1 MPSTR
6 EPPRKSAANGRNAD
20 PVDRIGRAAVDCFRK
35 PGRRRRRAKRR
46 KATLSLTTTTFE
58 RADSWIATPPSSQPE
73 SFLNAVL
80 VVRRIV
86 AEHHDR
92 PSLVS
97 RVACEVGAEIIENIR
112 QSGEDLSSVELAERY
127 ETSRTP
133 IREALLLLE
142 KEGLVRIPQRRRPH
156 VAVLDI
162 EEVREIYRVRAVLF
176 GAVASDAATLRT
188 PEDMQALRELLAR
201 LSAAHDAHDLSAYL
215 WANVEFYN
223 RLTIAARNATAKRI
237 LDSLLLRTLRLRRL
251 SLSQPTRRE
260 KSMAHHVQLMN
271 ALEEQDAPLADV
283 LIRSNHLHALAV
295 LEQIY
300 ADGGIPSP
308 MRSRRRRRQAAAA
321 AL

>member
-1 MPSTR
+1 M
-6 EPPRKSAANGRNAD
+6 G
-20 PVDRIGRAAVDCFRK
+20 
-35 PGRRRRRAKRR
+35 
-46 KATLSLTTTTFE
+46 LE
-58 RADSWIATPPSSQPE
+58 RADSWIATAPSTQSA

-162 EEVREIYRVRAVLF
+162 AEVREIYRVRAVLL
-176 GAVASDAATLRT
+176 GAVASDAALLRT
-188 PEDMQALRELLAR
+188 EDDLAALRELIGQLG
-201 LSAAHDAHDLSAYL
+201 AAHDAQDLSAYL
-215 WANVEFYN
+215 WANVAFYN
-223 RLTIAARNATAKRI
+223 RLTIAANNHTARRI

-251 SLSQPTRRE
+251 SLSLPKRRE
-260 KSMAHHVQLMN
+260 KSMAYHSQLMA
-271 ALEEQDAPLADV
+271 ALDERDAPLADA
-283 LIRSNHLHALAV
+283 LIRSNHLHALAA
-295 LEQIY
+295 LEQLF
-300 ADGGIPSP
+300 ADGDVPSP
-308 MRSRRRRRQAAAA
+308 TRSRRRRRAA
-321 AL
+321 

>member
-1 MPSTR
+1 MNKI
-6 EPPRKSAANGRNAD
+6 EIDK
-20 PVDRIGRAAVDCFRK
+20 
-35 PGRRRRRAKRR
+35 
-46 KATLSLTTTTFE
+46 
-58 RADSWIATPPSSQPE
+58 ADSWITTLQSNQSS

-112 QSGEDLSSVELAERY
+112 GAGEDLSSVELAERY

-133 IREALLLLE
+133 IREALMLLE

-162 EEVREIYRVRAVLF
+162 AEVREIYRVRATLF
-176 GAVASDAATLRT
+176 GTVASDVASTRT
-188 PEDMQALRELLAR
+188 DEDIAIFHEILAR
-201 LSAAHDAHDLSAYL
+201 LQQAHDAHDLSAYL

-223 RLTIAARNATAKRI
+223 CLTITAKNQTAKRI

-251 SLSQPTRRE
+251 SLTLPTRRD
-260 KSMAHHVQLMN
+260 KSMAHHLQLMSAIEDQDDSLAE
-271 ALEEQDAPLADV
+271 AL
-283 LIRSNHLHALAV
+283 IKSNHLHALGS
-295 LEQIY
+295 LEQLF
-300 ADGGIPSP
+300 ADGDVHS
-308 MRSRRRRRQAAAA
+308 STKARRRRRRHAQVEE
-321 AL
+321 

>member
-1 MPSTR
+1 MEKT
-6 EPPRKSAANGRNAD
+6 G
-20 PVDRIGRAAVDCFRK
+20 
-35 PGRRRRRAKRR
+35 
-46 KATLSLTTTTFE
+46 LE
-58 RADSWIATPPSSQPE
+58 RADSWIATTPSSQSA

-97 RVACEVGAEIIENIR
+97 RLACELGAEIIENIR

-162 EEVREIYRVRAVLF
+162 GEVREIYRVRAVLF
-176 GAVASDAATLRT
+176 GTVASDVALLRS
-188 PEDMQALRELLAR
+188 EGDLAALREVVGQLG
-201 LSAAHDAHDLSAYL
+201 AAHEAQDLSAYL

-223 RLTIAARNATAKRI
+223 RLTFAANNHTAKRI

-251 SLSQPTRRE
+251 SLSQPRRRE
-260 KSMAHHVQLMN
+260 KSMAHHVQLIA
-271 ALEEQDAPLADV
+271 ALEEHDAPLAEALV
-283 LIRSNHLHALAV
+283 RSNHLQALAT
-295 LEQIY
+295 LEQLF
-300 ADGGIPSP
+300 ADGDVPSP
-308 MRSRRRRRQAAAA
+308 TRSRRRRRAAAD
-321 AL
+321 

>member
-1 MPSTR
+1 MS
-6 EPPRKSAANGRNAD
+6 
-20 PVDRIGRAAVDCFRK
+20 I
-35 PGRRRRRAKRR
+35 
-46 KATLSLTTTTFE
+46 SLTKTEFE
-58 RADSWIATPPSSQPE
+58 HADSWIATAPFSQSE

-97 RVACEVGAEIIENIR
+97 RVACEVGAEIIEDIR
-112 QSGEDLSSVELAERY
+112 HTGEDLSSVELAERY

-162 EEVREIYRVRAVLF
+162 AEVREIYRVRAVLF
-176 GAVASDAATLRT
+176 GAVASDAAMLRT
-188 PEDMQALRELLAR
+188 PEDLAELHDLLAR
-201 LSAAHDAHDLSAYL
+201 LSKANDAHDLSAYL

-223 RLTIAARNATAKRI
+223 RLTIAAQNATAKRI
-237 LDSLLLRTLRLRRL
+237 VDSLLLRTLRLRRL
-251 SLSQPTRRE
+251 SLSQPMRRE
-260 KSMAHHVQLMN
+260 KSMAHHIQLLN
-271 ALEEQDAPLADV
+271 AIEEQDAPLADV
-283 LIRSNHLHALAV
+283 LIRSNHLHALAA
-295 LEQIY
+295 LEELY
-300 ADGGIPSP
+300 ADGEVPSP

-321 AL
+321 

>member
-1 MPSTR
+1 MS
-6 EPPRKSAANGRNAD
+6 KNFDQAG
-20 PVDRIGRAAVDCFRK
+20 
-35 PGRRRRRAKRR
+35 
-46 KATLSLTTTTFE
+46 
-58 RADSWIATPPSSQPE
+58 SWTASPPSSQSE
-73 SFLNAVL
+73 SFMNAVL
-80 VVRRIV
+80 VIRRIV

-112 QSGEDLSSVELAERY
+112 QSGEDLSSVQLAERY

-162 EEVREIYRVRAVLF
+162 VEVREIYRVRAVLF
-176 GAVASDAATLRT
+176 GAVASDAARHRSEDDLATLR
-188 PEDMQALRELLAR
+188 DLLSR
-201 LSAAHDAHDLSAYL
+201 LEAAHDAHDLSAYL

-223 RLTIAARNATAKRI
+223 RLTLAARNVTAKRI

-251 SLSQPTRRE
+251 SLSLPGRME

-271 ALEEQDAPLADV
+271 AVADQDAALADV
-283 LIRSNHLHALAV
+283 LIQSNHLHALAA
-295 LEQIY
+295 LEQLFSE
-300 ADGGIPSP
+300 GGVPSP
-308 MRSRRRRRQAAAA
+308 TRSRRRRRETAAAA
-321 AL
+321 EQ

>member
-1 MPSTR
+1 MNRPDF
-6 EPPRKSAANGRNAD
+6 EQAD
-20 PVDRIGRAAVDCFRK
+20 A
-35 PGRRRRRAKRR
+35 
-46 KATLSLTTTTFE
+46 
-58 RADSWIATPPSSQPE
+58 WIATAPSSQSE

-80 VVRRIV
+80 VIRRIV

-97 RVACEVGAEIIENIR
+97 RVACEVGAEIVENIR

-162 EEVREIYRVRAVLF
+162 AEAREIYRVRAVLF
-176 GAVASDAATLRT
+176 GAVASDAARLRT
-188 PEDMQALRELLAR
+188 DADLESLREQLAR

-223 RLTIAARNATAKRI
+223 RLTMAAYNNTAKRI

-251 SLSQPTRRE
+251 SLTQPTRRE
-260 KSMAHHVQLMN
+260 RSMAHHVQLL
-271 ALEEQDAPLADV
+271 AAIEEQDAPLADV
-283 LIRSNHLHALAV
+283 LIRSNHLHALAA
-295 LEQIY
+295 LEQLY
-300 ADGGIPSP
+300 ADGGVPLP

-321 AL
+321 A

>member
-1 MPSTR
+1 M
-6 EPPRKSAANGRNAD
+6 
-20 PVDRIGRAAVDCFRK
+20 
-35 PGRRRRRAKRR
+35 
-46 KATLSLTTTTFE
+46 TTV
-58 RADSWIATPPSSQPE
+58 PSSQSE

-112 QSGEDLSSVELAERY
+112 VAGEDLSSVELAERY

-133 IREALLLLE
+133 IREALMLLE

-162 EEVREIYRVRAVLF
+162 AEVREIYRVRAVLF
-176 GAVASDAATLRT
+176 GVMAGDVATQRSE
-188 PEDMQALRELLAR
+188 EDLAIFRDLLVR
-201 LSAAHDAHDLSAYL
+201 LQRAHDAHDLSSYL

-223 RLTIAARNATAKRI
+223 RLTIAAKNQTAKRI

-251 SLSQPTRRE
+251 SLTQPTRRE
-260 KSMAHHVQLMN
+260 KSMAHHIQLVSAIEEGDASLAE
-271 ALEEQDAPLADV
+271 ALV
-283 LIRSNHLHALAV
+283 RSNHLHALAA
-295 LEQIY
+295 LEQLF
-300 ADGGIPSP
+300 AEGGLSSP
-308 MRSRRRRRQAAAA
+308 AKPRRRRRRQAAAA
-321 AL
+321 EGAQEG